1 MNQLFIKLTGTV
13 NSSNFDIWKKQ
24 LIAQIQ
30 AVNVELI
37 TDDDFVIASKQAR
50 SFKAAEKSL
59 KEAKQSAINQA
70 EEIQQL
76 FTAIDEIT
84 EEARQARL
92 SLERQIKTRK
102 LEIKQQYIQSGIE
115 EIQRFIDNQ
124 IIDKQINAF
133 KKCDLTPF
141 LKRSRFESAVSGKA
155 GIRGLEIGI
164 EQICTQIKTE
174 ISEKAGKI
182 QHNKIKLDALPEV
195 YKILF
200 QDAALLTCLPED
212 ELEAE
217 INKRTTRYDEEMARR
232 EAEESAREIENIT
245 IENITIENTEA
256 ATEVDASALELNQND
271 NNQHKNDQTP
281 AENMTQDPDP
291 DQRQQIKK
299 YQIIIDLLS
308 TLDKAKRVA
317 GIIKSEYGNDSS
329 VQLIK
334 LIHHRDE

>member
-24 LIAQIQ
+24 LITQIQ

-124 IIDKQINAF
+124 IIDKQIHAF

-141 LKRSRFESAVSGKA
+141 LNRNRFESAVSGKA

-174 ISEKAGKI
+174 ISEKAEKI

-217 INKRTTRYDEEMARR
+217 INKRTTRYNEEMARR

-245 IENITIENTEA
+245 IESITIENSET
-256 ATEVDASALELNQND
+256 ATKIDASVLQLNQND
-271 NNQHKNDQTP
+271 NIEHTP
-281 AENMTQDPDP
+281 TESIATQD
-291 DQRQQIKK
+291 QSQKIKK

-308 TLDKAKRVA
+308 TLDKAKKVA
-317 GIIKSEYGNDSS
+317 GIIKSEYANDSS

>member
-13 NSSNFDIWKKQ
+13 NSSNFDGWKKE
-24 LIAQIQ
+24 LIAQIK
-30 AVNVELI
+30 AVNIELI
-37 TDDDFVIASKQAR
+37 TDDDFVTALKQAS

-124 IIDKQINAF
+124 INAF

-141 LKRSRFESAVSGKA
+141 LNRSRFESAVSGKA
-155 GIRGLEIGI
+155 GIRGLETGI

-182 QHNKIKLDALPEV
+182 QHNQIKLEALPEV

-200 QDAALLTCLPED
+200 QDATLLTCLPED
-212 ELEAE
+212 ELESE
-217 INKRTTRYDEEMARR
+217 IETRTTRYDEEMARR
-232 EAEESAREIENIT
+232 AAEKSARAIENIET
-245 IENITIENTEA
+245 ITEA
-256 ATEVDASALELNQND
+256 DTTTLPLNQND
-271 NNQHKNDQTP
+271 NNDHRL
-281 AENMTQDPDP
+281 AENIAAQDES
-291 DQRQQIKK
+291 QQIKK
-299 YQIIIDLLS
+299 YQIVIDLLS
-308 TLDKAKRVA
+308 TLDKAKKVA
-317 GIIKSEYGNDSS
+317 AEIKSEHVHNLL
-329 VQLIK
+329 VQQIK